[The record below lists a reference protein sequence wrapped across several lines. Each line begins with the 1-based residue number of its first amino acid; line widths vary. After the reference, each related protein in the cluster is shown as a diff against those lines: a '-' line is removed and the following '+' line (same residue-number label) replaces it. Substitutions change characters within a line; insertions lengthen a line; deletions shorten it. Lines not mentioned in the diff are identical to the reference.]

1 VAFATTAGHEGDVRA
16 RTDSYFAWK
25 PPFRYTANMSRRITL
40 ETPSGRRYD
49 STPPTRRERIG
60 RSLSIAAAFV
70 ASAAL
75 WVILLWP
82 LIQWLRRA
90 VG

>member
-1 VAFATTAGHEGDVRA
+1 
-16 RTDSYFAWK
+16 
-25 PPFRYTANMSRRITL
+25 MSRRITL
-40 ETPSGRRYD
+40 ETTSGRRYD
-49 STPPTRRERIG
+49 STPRTRRERIG
-60 RSLSIAAAFV
+60 RSLSIAAAFA